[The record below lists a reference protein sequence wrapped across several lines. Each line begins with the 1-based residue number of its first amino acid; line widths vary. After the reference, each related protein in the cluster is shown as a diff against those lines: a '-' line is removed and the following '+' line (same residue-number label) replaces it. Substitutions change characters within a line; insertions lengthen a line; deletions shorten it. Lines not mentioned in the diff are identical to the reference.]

1 MKNND
6 FLEVLRNID
15 KNPNKS
21 QRELAESLGF
31 SLGKFNYILNALK
44 KKGLIKF
51 KNFKKNPKK
60 LNYIYYLTPK
70 GFTQKT
76 KLTLRYLERMSK
88 EYEQLRKELNK
99 VKNYK

>member
-15 KNPNKS
+15 NNPNKS
-21 QRELAESLGF
+21 QRQLAEGLGF

-88 EYEQLRKELNK
+88 EYEQLKRELHK
-99 VKNYK
+99 LKKDK

>member
-6 FLEVLRNID
+6 FLEVLRNINN
-15 KNPNKS
+15 NPNKS
-21 QRELAESLGF
+21 QRELAENLGF

-51 KNFKKNPKK
+51 KNFKKNPRK
-60 LNYIYYLTPK
+60 LNYIYFLTPK
-70 GFTQKT
+70 GFTEKT

-88 EYEQLRKELNK
+88 EYELLKKELQRIK
-99 VKNYK
+99 KK

>member
-6 FLEVLRNID
+6 FLEVLRNIN
-15 KNPNKS
+15 KNPSKT
-21 QRELAESLGF
+21 QRELAKDLGF

-51 KNFKKNPKK
+51 KNFKKYPRK

-70 GFTQKT
+70 GFAEKT
-76 KLTLRYLERMSK
+76 KLTIRYLNRISK
-88 EYEQLRKELNK
+88 EYESLKAEINK
-99 VKNYK
+99 NK

>member
-6 FLEVLRNID
+6 FLEVLRNIS
-15 KNPNKS
+15 KNPSKT
-21 QRELAESLGF
+21 QRELAKELGF

-51 KNFKKNPKK
+51 KNFKKNPRK

-70 GFTQKT
+70 GFTEKT
-76 KLTLRYLERMSK
+76 KLTIRYLERISK
-88 EYEQLRKELNK
+88 EYESLKAEINK
-99 VKNYK
+99 NR

>member
-6 FLEVLRNID
+6 FLEVLRNINN
-15 KNPNKS
+15 NPNKS

-51 KNFKKNPKK
+51 KNFKKNPRK
-60 LNYIYYLTPK
+60 LNYIYFLTPK
-70 GFTQKT
+70 GFTEKT

-88 EYEQLRKELNK
+88 EYELL
-99 VKNYK
+99 KN

>member
-1 MKNND
+1 MIKNKD
-6 FLEVLRNID
+6 SLKVLRNID
-15 KNPNKS
+15 NNPNKS
-21 QRELAESLGF
+21 QRELAEGMGF
-31 SLGKFNYILNALK
+31 SLGKFNYILNDLK

-51 KNFKKNPKK
+51 RNFKKNPKK

-76 KLTLRYLERMSK
+76 KLTLKYFETMSI

-99 VKNYK
+99 VKKK

>member
-21 QRELAESLGF
+21 QRELAERLGF